1 MRTAIIVTHDAQGTA
16 KLVASGPFGTVHAKF
31 MTMTAGPGERVDLW
45 TQDLHFH
52 HYGVTLPAAAEAP
65 APAPKK
71 KK

>member
-16 KLVASGPFGTVHAKF
+16 KLVASGPFEAIHAKF
-31 MTMTAGPGERVDLW
+31 QTMTAGPGERVDLW
-45 TQDLHFH
+45 AQDLHFH
-52 HYGVTLPAAAEAP
+52 LHGVTLPAPAAP